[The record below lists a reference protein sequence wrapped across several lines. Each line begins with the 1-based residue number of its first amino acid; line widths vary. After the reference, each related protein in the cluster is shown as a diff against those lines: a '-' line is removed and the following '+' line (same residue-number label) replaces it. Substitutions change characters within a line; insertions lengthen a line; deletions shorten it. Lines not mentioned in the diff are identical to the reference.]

1 MAKIAFLSLGDPMDR
16 RSWSG
21 TLFSEYRELKKNHE
35 VESIQA
41 KFDPLLMEI
50 IRFRERMNYIF
61 NKKTYVP
68 EYSSSY
74 MSKRSAQHVNKR
86 LREKKYDVVF
96 AVSASTFLPFIETE
110 CPIIY
115 MSDAV
120 FSKMVDYYFINL
132 NRRNLK
138 NGNWYEQKS
147 LAMASAAIFASD
159 WARNGAIEAYQIK
172 RNKAY
177 MIPFGANLDGVRHIS
192 KKETGDTVHLVFI
205 GIDWKRK
212 GGDIAVNTVHMLNR
226 MKLGKKF
233 VLDVIGGGYPCGEDG
248 SAIHLHGFIDKN
260 TKEGMKKFVEIMDK
274 AWALFLP
281 TQAECAGIAFA
292 EACAYGIP
300 CITFDTGG
308 TGTYVRSG
316 INGYALPIGSAP
328 EDFAK
333 TIATLFTDK
342 EEYERMCN
350 NAMTLSETELNWGIW
365 GDKVNGIIEEVL
377 GRGGRNGA
385 G

>member
-96 AVSASTFLPFIETE
+96 AVSASTLLPFIETE

-132 NRRNLK
+132 NHRNLK

-233 VLDVIGGGYPCGEDG
+233 VLDVIGGGVSMWRGRIRDT
-248 SAIHLHGFIDKN
+248 SAWI
-260 TKEGMKKFVEIMDK
+260 
-274 AWALFLP
+274 
-281 TQAECAGIAFA
+281 
-292 EACAYGIP
+292 Y
-300 CITFDTGG
+300 
-308 TGTYVRSG
+308 R
-316 INGYALPIGSAP
+316 
-328 EDFAK
+328 
-333 TIATLFTDK
+333 
-342 EEYERMCN
+342 
-350 NAMTLSETELNWGIW
+350 
-365 GDKVNGIIEEVL
+365 
-377 GRGGRNGA
+377 
-385 G
+385 